1 MNKAEVFEEK
11 LPEFCFGGKKAYS
24 SRRSYSS
31 VAEMND
37 SNIGYC
43 TEKQLLSH
51 TSLSFRLI
59 MADSGKHYTERQA

>member
-11 LPEFCFGGKKAYS
+11 LTEFCFGGEKAYS

-37 SNIGYC
+37 SNIGYGDE
-43 TEKQLLSH
+43 THRKAVVITHIAELQTH
-51 TSLSFRLI
+51 HGRFRETL
-59 MADSGKHYTERQA
+59 H